1 MKDINIIL
9 NLVHLLHSLYLFH
22 TIGYKKFILF
32 ETENYLICGCLT
44 FYRAIKN
51 YVSIMSIENQ
61 MKEIGENAKNAAF
74 ELKNSSTTMKD
85 NALNRMADDL
95 EKHTDSIIKANLL
108 DLENAEKNNLEQSKI
123 DRLVLNKDKIHKI
136 AEGLREVAAF
146 PDPINEIISMWRR
159 PNGMDIGKIRVPLG
173 VVGIIYESR
182 PNVTADAAGLCI
194 KSGNAIILRG
204 GSEAIN
210 SNIAIADIL
219 HNAAVSAG
227 LPKNCIQ
234 VIRETNRAYV
244 DAMLKLKEYIDV
256 IIPRGGETLIQKVVQ
271 NSLVPTIETGIGI
284 VSIFVN
290 YDANFDMA
298 DKIIINSKC
307 SYPAVCNA
315 LDKLLIHESIKDE
328 YIPRIVKS
336 LRENGVEVRG
346 DQKTQELVP
355 DIIPATEVDWGAE
368 YLSLK
373 ISIRVVK
380 NIDEAIEI
388 ITRYDSKHT
397 ESIIT
402 KNYQDAREF
411 LYRVDA
417 AAVYVNAATRL
428 TDGGVF
434 GLGAEIGISTQK
446 LHARGPMGVN
456 QLTSTKYIIY
466 GSGQIRE

>member
-1 MKDINIIL
+1 M
-9 NLVHLLHSLYLFH
+9 
-22 TIGYKKFILF
+22 
-32 ETENYLICGCLT
+32 
-44 FYRAIKN
+44 
-51 YVSIMSIENQ
+51 MSIENK
-61 MKEIGENAKNAAF
+61 MKDMGAKAKNAAF
-74 ELKNSSTTMKD
+74 DLKNISTALKD
-85 NALNRMADDL
+85 NALMRMADDL
-95 EKHTDSIIKANLL
+95 EKNSESIIKANAL
-108 DLENAEKNNLEQSKI
+108 DLQNAKMNNLEQSKI
-123 DRLVLNKDKIHKI
+123 DRLILNQEKIHKI
-136 AEGLREVAAF
+136 AEGLREIATF
-146 PDPINEIISMWRR
+146 PDPINEVISMWRR

-173 VVGIIYESR
+173 IVGIIYESR

-219 HNAAVSAG
+219 NNAAITEG
-227 LPKNCIQ
+227 LPDNCIQ
-234 VIRETNRAYV
+234 IVRDTDRVYV
-244 DAMLKLKEYIDV
+244 DEMLKLKDYIDV
-256 IIPRGGETLIQKVVQ
+256 IIPRGGETLIQKVIT

-290 YDANFDMA
+290 YDADFDMA

-315 LDKLLIHESIKDE
+315 LDKLLIHEDIKE
-328 YIPRIVKS
+328 QYIPRIVKL

-346 DQKTQELVP
+346 DQETQRLVS
-355 DIIPATEVDWGAE
+355 DIIPATEDDWSAE

-373 ISIRVVK
+373 ICIRTVK
-380 NIDEAIEI
+380 DINEAIEI
-388 ITRYDSKHT
+388 ITKYDSKHT
-397 ESIIT
+397 ETIIT
-402 KNYQDAREF
+402 QNYDHGREF

-466 GSGQIRE
+466 GNGQIRE